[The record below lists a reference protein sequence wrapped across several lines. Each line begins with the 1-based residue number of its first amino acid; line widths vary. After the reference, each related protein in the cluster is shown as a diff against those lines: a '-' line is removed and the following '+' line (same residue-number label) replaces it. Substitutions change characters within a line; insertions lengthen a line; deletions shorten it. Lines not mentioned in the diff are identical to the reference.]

1 MSGRVLRALG
11 HATDASGDD
20 VPGGGLV
27 DLSVAAT
34 VLFIVTSAASLL
46 APDIFSPVA
55 VVVAVAL
62 FAFGCGAFL
71 LAFARALERSRT
83 EELSVAGIYLL
94 SESAPRAV
102 RILLLLPPVVQ
113 TVVALIAASLRPFTA
128 QAFGILV
135 PMFGLGVAG
144 LWAARHG
151 SFRSRTKR

>member
-11 HATDASGDD
+11 REVDADGDD
-20 VPGGGLV
+20 VPGGGLI
-27 DLSVAAT
+27 DLSVGAT
-34 VLFIVTSAASLL
+34 VLFGISSAVSLL
-46 APDIFSPVA
+46 APSVFSPIA
-55 VVVAVAL
+55 VVVAIAL
-62 FAFGCGAFL
+62 FAIGCAAFL

-94 SESAPRAV
+94 SNSAPRAV

-113 TVVALIAASLRPFTA
+113 TVVALIAAALRPFTA

-151 SFRSRTKR
+151 SFGTRKTR